1 MFKDE
6 SIDQKQEQTIEISTI
21 YKRLL
26 FEAMNEALEY
36 FRPYDLRGKPMPW
49 KLNSKKLTFSDID
62 SYNEDIVFEQARN
75 KVIQLK
81 KVLIALMVRY

>member
-6 SIDQKQEQTIEISTI
+6 SVDQKQEQTIEISTI

-75 KVIQLK
+75 KVTQLNK
-81 KVLIALMVRY
+81 SPYNFID